1 MTSEQLAL
9 LTKLSES
16 GTEVR
21 AIVES
26 VEQTTRSVRVGK
38 RSVNSVIPIK
48 AGEQA
53 TVSFM
58 KLESPIVP
66 EKGKVAPTV
75 MAQDFEICIRIGGT
89 RVCVSID
96 FESMTA

>member
-1 MTSEQLAL
+1 MTNEQIAL

-26 VEQTTRSVRVGK
+26 AEQTTRSIRAGK
-38 RSVNSVIPIK
+38 KTVNTVQPIK
-48 AGEQA
+48 AGEAA

-58 KLESPIVP
+58 KIVP
-66 EKGKVAPTV
+66 EKGEKLTAAMT
-75 MAQDFEICIRIGGT
+75 QDFEICIRIGGT

-96 FESMTA
+96 FEAMTA

>member
-1 MTSEQLAL
+1 MTNEQIAL

-16 GTEVR
+16 GTEVK

-26 VEQTTRSVRVGK
+26 AEQTTRSVRAGK
-38 RSVNSVIPIK
+38 RAVNTVTPIK
-48 AGEQA
+48 AGEAA

-58 KLESPIVP
+58 KIVP
-66 EKGKVAPTV
+66 EKSEKGVT
-75 MAQDFEICIRIGGT
+75 QDFEICIRIGGT

-96 FESMTA
+96 FDAMVA

>member
-1 MTSEQLAL
+1 MTNDQIAL

-16 GTEVR
+16 GTEVK

-26 VEQTTRSVRVGK
+26 AEQTTRSIRAGK
-38 RSVNSVIPIK
+38 RQVTSVQPIK
-48 AGEQA
+48 AGEEA

-58 KLESPIVP
+58 KIVP
-66 EKGKVAPTV
+66 LAGEKLAAVT
-75 MAQDFEICIRIGGT
+75 QDFEICIRIGGT

-96 FESMTA
+96 FDAMTA

>member
-1 MTSEQLAL
+1 MTNEQIAL

-16 GTEVR
+16 GTEVK

-26 VEQTTRSVRVGK
+26 AEQTTRSIRAGK
-38 RSVNSVIPIK
+38 RAVNTVVPIK
-48 AGEQA
+48 AGEAA

-58 KLESPIVP
+58 KIVP
-66 EKGKVAPTV
+66 AAGEKAVT
-75 MAQDFEICIRIGGT
+75 QDFEICIRIGGT

-96 FESMTA
+96 FDAMTA

>member
-1 MTSEQLAL
+1 MTNEQIAL

-16 GTEVR
+16 GTEVK

-26 VEQTTRSVRVGK
+26 AEQTTRSIRAGK
-38 RSVNSVIPIK
+38 RAVNTVVPIK
-48 AGEQA
+48 AGEEA

-58 KLESPIVP
+58 KIVP
-66 EKGKVAPTV
+66 AAGEKAV
-75 MAQDFEICIRIGGT
+75 AQDFEICIRIGGT

-96 FESMTA
+96 FDAMTA

>member
-1 MTSEQLAL
+1 MTNEQIAL

-16 GTEVR
+16 GTEVK

-26 VEQTTRSVRVGK
+26 AEQTTRSIRAGK
-38 RSVNSVIPIK
+38 RAVNTVTPIK
-48 AGEQA
+48 AGEAA

-58 KLESPIVP
+58 KIVP
-66 EKGKVAPTV
+66 AQGEKLAV
-75 MAQDFEICIRIGGT
+75 AQDFEICIRIGGT

-96 FESMTA
+96 FDAMTA